1 MEEKR
6 DGKATASLVCG
17 IVGLFFAGIILGIIA
32 LVQGNKALETTKE
45 GESDYKM
52 AKAGK
57 ILGIIDIIGGAIAAT
72 MTIFGA

>member
-6 DGKATASLVCG
+6 NGKATTSLVCG

-32 LVQGNKALETTKE
+32 LVQGNKALKTTKE

-57 ILGIIDIIGGAIAAT
+57 ILGIIDIIGGAIAAAI
-72 MTIFGA
+72 TIFGA